1 LKATG
6 SAGFGALTQSNAPLW
21 QAALAGAALLVAVG
35 VAVVIA
41 RQLGGPVA
49 DLSAVCDALANS
61 VGDVAIPPA
70 LASTKC
76 GALARSMAL
85 FQDAVRRNGGR
96 GDAGDCAQRR
106 NCGAADG

>member
-21 QAALAGAALLVAVG
+21 QAALAGAALLVA
-35 VAVVIA
+35 
-41 RQLGGPVA
+41 
-49 DLSAVCDALANS
+49 